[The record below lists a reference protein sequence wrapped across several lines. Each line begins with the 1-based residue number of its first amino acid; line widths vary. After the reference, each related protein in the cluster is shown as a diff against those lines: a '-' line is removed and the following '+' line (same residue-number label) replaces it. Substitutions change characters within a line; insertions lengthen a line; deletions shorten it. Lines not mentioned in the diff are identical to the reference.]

1 MMRDMDLDR
10 EVERD
15 VEQEYDVEEE
25 RRKFEEAMKHS
36 TIEEMLAI
44 LKKKY
49 DGSNL
54 KLRVYIDR
62 ENEKYYIDTFAAY
75 SLGLI
80 SYTTA
85 GKTVDA
91 GIGLYE
97 ISAEM
102 LSMLEEVFEGKI
114 EYVYLRNNKK
124 NDRYPV
130 DLGNNYNDLFDKGNS
145 PSGDDNG
152 NTKDDEMKKIF
163 EDYNNNL
170 DSFGSGYGDIINR
183 KK

>member
-1 MMRDMDLDR
+1 MMRNMEL
-10 EVERD
+10 ERD
-15 VEQEYDVEEE
+15 AEQEYDVEEE
-25 RRKFEEAMKHS
+25 RRKFEESMKRS

-97 ISAEM
+97 ISAAM
-102 LSMLEEVFEGKI
+102 LSMLEKVFEGKI

-130 DLGNNYNDLFDKGNS
+130 DLGNNYNDFDKGNS

-170 DSFGSGYGDIINR
+170 DSFGSEYGDIIN
-183 KK
+183 KKK